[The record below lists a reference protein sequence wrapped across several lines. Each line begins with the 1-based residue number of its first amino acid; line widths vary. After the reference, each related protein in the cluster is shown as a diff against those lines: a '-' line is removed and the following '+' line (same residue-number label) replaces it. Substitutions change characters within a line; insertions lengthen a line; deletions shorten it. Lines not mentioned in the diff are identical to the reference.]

1 MRFIHVSDLHLGKR
15 VHEFPMMED
24 QIFVLGSIVDLCVRE
39 RPHAIIIAG
48 DVYDKAIPSVEAIDL
63 FERFLVRLS
72 DMCVPILMIA
82 GNHDSG
88 ERLSFG
94 SSFLQKHDIHIA
106 GVFNGTVPAV
116 EVAGDD
122 GERVTFHLLPFMRA
136 GHVRRFFP
144 DRDIRTVEEAVEAAL
159 TRVTRGRGRQV
170 LVAHQF
176 VVARG
181 SELIR
186 SDSET
191 LQVGTADEIDVS
203 LFSAF
208 DYVALGH
215 LHGKQRVGSG
225 HVYYSGSPLPYSFS
239 EVNHIKGALV
249 VDMAENGPITVR
261 QEPLERRR
269 DMRRIR
275 GTLSELLKQGA
286 HLKRLDDDSRFDYLE
301 VTLTDAGSIAEPM
314 SRLRDVYPHVMR
326 LLFHR
331 ERTDSPDSETLIAQ
345 SDLTKKSA
353 IDLFAEFFE
362 RQLNRPLTGEQM
374 RVVREVAE
382 RAEDMIAGGEE

>member
-1 MRFIHVSDLHLGKR
+1 MIK
-15 VHEFPMMED
+15 D
-24 QIFVLGSIVDLCVRE
+24 QIVVLDSIVDLCERE
-39 RPHAIIIAG
+39 RPHAIVIAG
-48 DVYDKAIPSVEAIDL
+48 DVYDKAIPSIEAIDL
-63 FERFLVRLS
+63 FERFLIRLS
-72 DMCVPILMIA
+72 ELSVPILIIA

-94 SSFLQKHDIHIA
+94 SSFLEKHDIHIA
-106 GVFNGTVPAV
+106 GVFNGSIPSV
-116 EVAGDD
+116 EVASGDD
-122 GERVTFHLLPFMRA
+122 LWTTFHLLPFIRA

-144 DRDIRTVEEAVEAAL
+144 DREIRTVEEAVEAAL
-159 TRVTRGRGRQV
+159 SRVTRGRGQQV
-170 LVAHQF
+170 LIAHQF

-181 SELIR
+181 SELVR

-225 HVYYSGSPLPYSFS
+225 NVYYSGSPLPYSFS
-239 EVNHIKGALV
+239 EADHVKGALV
-249 VDMAENGPITVR
+249 VDMTEGGSVTVR

-275 GTLSELLKQGA
+275 GTLSELLEQGA
-286 HLKRLDDDSRFDYLE
+286 RLKRRDNDSRFDYLE
-301 VTLTDAGSIAEPM
+301 VTLTDTGRISEPM
-314 SRLRDVYPHVMR
+314 SRLREVYPHVMR
-326 LLFHR
+326 LLIHR
-331 ERTDSPDSETLIAQ
+331 EQTDSPDSETLIAQ
-345 SDLTKKSA
+345 SDLTKKDTV
-353 IDLFAEFFE
+353 DLFNEFFE
-362 RQLNRPLTGEQM
+362 RQLNRPLTCEQL

-382 RAEDMIAGGEE
+382 RAEDMIAGGEA

>member
-15 VHEFPMMED
+15 VHEFPMIED
-24 QIFVLGSIVDLCVRE
+24 QIVVLDSIVDLCERE
-39 RPHAIIIAG
+39 RPHAIVIAG
-48 DVYDKAIPSVEAIDL
+48 DVYDKAIPSIEAIDL
-63 FERFLVRLS
+63 FERFLMRLS
-72 DMCVPILMIA
+72 ELSVPILIIA

-94 SSFLQKHDIHIA
+94 SSFLEKHDIHIA
-106 GVFNGTVPAV
+106 GVFNGSIPSV
-116 EVAGDD
+116 EVASGDD
-122 GERVTFHLLPFMRA
+122 LWTTFHLLPFIRA

-144 DRDIRTVEEAVEAAL
+144 DREIRTVEEAVEAAL
-159 TRVTRGRGRQV
+159 SRVTRGRGQQV
-170 LVAHQF
+170 LIAHQF
-176 VVARG
+176 VIARG
-181 SELIR
+181 SELVR

-225 HVYYSGSPLPYSFS
+225 NVYYSGSPLPYSFS
-239 EVNHIKGALV
+239 EADHVKGALV
-249 VDMAENGPITVR
+249 VDMTEGGSVTVR

-275 GTLSELLKQGA
+275 GTLSELLEQGA
-286 HLKRLDDDSRFDYLE
+286 RLKRRENDSRFDYLE
-301 VTLTDAGSIAEPM
+301 VTLTDTGRISEPM
-314 SRLRDVYPHVMR
+314 SRLREVYPHVMR
-326 LLFHR
+326 LLIHR
-331 ERTDSPDSETLIAQ
+331 EQTDSPDSETLIAQ
-345 SDLTKKSA
+345 SDLTKKDTV
-353 IDLFAEFFE
+353 DLFNEFFE
-362 RQLNRPLTGEQM
+362 RQLNRPLTCEQL

-382 RAEDMIAGGEE
+382 RAEDMIAGGEA